1 MAPPARPFRVA
12 VLAVYLGVAG
22 IFIALLG
29 RGIVLSIIDEMGISG
44 GNPQAC
50 GAETPDSCGQR
61 LVSLREALDVKL
73 SELQR
78 AGAGGARL
86 WDEWAVVWRRE
97 LASVEG
103 QCCLGQKAVPEGFQ
117 RLVRAD
123 HDLRQLQALYTT
135 HVVQYAREIG
145 AKAEAVD
152 RELGLPEGGLP
163 SSSTPP
169 PTSSAPP
176 PKSGPA
182 DR

>member
-1 MAPPARPFRVA
+1 MARPDRFFRVA
-12 VLAVYLGVAG
+12 VFTAYFGVAG
-22 IFIALLG
+22 LFVVLLG
-29 RGIVLSIIDEMGISG
+29 RGVVGSIIEEMGFSG

-50 GAETPDSCGQR
+50 GSETPETCSQR
-61 LVSLREALDVKL
+61 LISLRQALDVKL

-78 AGAGGARL
+78 AGGGGARL

-97 LASVEG
+97 LTSVEG
-103 QCCLGQKAVPEGFQ
+103 QCCLGQKEVPEGFQ

-152 RELGLPEGGLP
+152 RELGLSPEIRGQPLP
-163 SSSTPP
+163 SN
-169 PTSSAPP
+169 SAPP
-176 PKSGPA
+176 PKSDPA
-182 DR
+182 HP